1 MSVQTVRLL
10 GATRQP
16 RVRLLVG
23 AVVAAVLL
31 WLVLRKVSLGTAA
44 AAVAHLSP
52 GWLLL
57 GAVLAA
63 GYVAARAVRYRILLG
78 EGSGS
83 RILGVTAAS
92 WGAGQV
98 LPGPGS
104 DAAFVW
110 LSRRELGASI
120 PRGTGAAVVA
130 RLFDI
135 ASLSLILLVS
145 ADLAGVSLSRPIRL
159 AAALLALLLV
169 VGLGSLFVARLRRPL
184 LRAMERL
191 PVVGRLAGR
200 AELALSDLTSWQVV
214 LGLLATTGVARL
226 LAALEYVC
234 LFFALG
240 AHLSLWQVWLAL
252 SVRTLLFAL
261 PVQGVGGLGTSQV
274 WWGAGLALS
283 GLSLG
288 AALAL
293 GLEVQ
298 ALDLMVAIPEGA
310 LGWLSLTISRRRRAP
325 ARPTAVPGAPGP
337 RPEVAAEGA
346 ELASAGARGGGRS

>member
-1 MSVQTVRLL
+1 MRL
-10 GATRQP
+10 A
-16 RVRLLVG
+16 VG
-23 AVVAAVLL
+23 ALVAAVLL
-31 WLVLRKVSLGTAA
+31 WLVLRKVSLGTAV
-44 AAVAHLSP
+44 AAVEHLSP

-57 GAVLAA
+57 GALFAA
-63 GYVAARAVRYRILLG
+63 GYVAARAARYRILLG
-78 EGSGS
+78 EGPGM
-83 RILGVTAAS
+83 RVLGVTAAS

-130 RLFDI
+130 RLFDV
-135 ASLSLILLVS
+135 ASLSVILLVS
-145 ADLAGVSLSRPIRL
+145 ADLAGVSLPGPIRL
-159 AAALLALLLV
+159 AAPLLAVVLV
-169 VGLGSLFVARLRRPL
+169 AGLASLFVARLRRPW
-184 LRAMERL
+184 LRA
-191 PVVGRLAGR
+191 VGRLPLVGGLAGR
-200 AELALSDLTSWQVV
+200 TELALSALTSWQVGV
-214 LGLLATTGVARL
+214 SLLATTSVARM
-226 LAALEYVC
+226 LAALEYLC
-234 LFFALG
+234 LFMALG

-288 AALAL
+288 SALAL

-298 ALDLMVAIPEGA
+298 ALDLLVALPEGA
-310 LGWLSLTISRRRRAP
+310 LGWLSLRLRTGPRSAP
-325 ARPTAVPGAPGP
+325 ANPVVLGVHRALQVGAVD
-337 RPEVAAEGA
+337 EV
-346 ELASAGARGGGRS
+346 ELSAVGGRGAGRS